1 MRTKFKLGT
10 YVLGYKLMRGIG
22 APKLLPLNLTVSV
35 TFKCNAKCKTC
46 YIWEKYQGNPELAK
60 KELKTEEFEKI
71 FKSLGKTPFWITLSG
86 GEPFIR
92 KDLVE
97 ICESIYRNN
106 EPKIINIPTNGI
118 LSKKIEKDTSAI
130 LEICEK
136 TNIVVNL
143 SLDGVGERHDEIR
156 GYKGNFEK
164 AMDTY
169 ERLHA
174 LKNEFKNLT
183 VGVHSVISVFNIND
197 LEEIYDFV
205 KNNLKPDSYIT
216 EIAEERVELGTIGSG
231 VTPNGE
237 EYEKTINFVEEKI
250 RDDFSSGG
258 RFPKVVQAF
267 RLNYYELVKR
277 VLKER
282 RQVIPCYAGWA
293 SGHVAANGDVWFC
306 CIKADTIGN
315 LRDVNYDFK
324 RVWFSEKANE
334 IRESIKK
341 GECYCPMA
349 NVSYTNML
357 CDFKTLFKVG
367 AKVIL

>member
-1 MRTKFKLGT
+1 MRE
-10 YVLGYKLMRGIG
+10 IG
-22 APKLLPLNLTVSV
+22 VPKLLPLNLTVSV

-46 YIWEKYQGNPELAK
+46 FIWKKYQENPALAK
-60 KELKTEEFEKI
+60 KELKLEEFEEI

-92 KDLVE
+92 KDLVD

-118 LSKKIEKDTSAI
+118 LSKKIEKDTREI
-130 LEICEK
+130 LEICED
-136 TNIVVNL
+136 TNVVVNL
-143 SLDGVGERHDEIR
+143 SLDGVGGKHDEIR
-156 GYKGNFEK
+156 GFDGNFEK
-164 AMDTY
+164 AIDTY
-169 ERLHA
+169 ERLYG
-174 LKNEFKNLT
+174 LKSEFQNLT

-205 KNNLKPDSYIT
+205 KTNLKPDSYIT
-216 EIAEERVELGTIGSG
+216 EIAEERVELRTIGSG
-231 VTPNGE
+231 VTPDGN
-237 EYEKTINFVEEKI
+237 EYEKTINFVEDKI

-267 RLNYYELVKR
+267 RLNYYEMVKR
-277 VLKER
+277 VLRER

-293 SGHVAANGDVWFC
+293 SGHIAADGDVWFC
-306 CIKADTIGN
+306 CIKADPIGN
-315 LRDVNYDFK
+315 LRDVDYEFK
-324 RVWFSEKANE
+324 KVWFSEKANE
-334 IRESIKK
+334 IRKSIKN
-341 GECYCPMA
+341 GECFCPMA

-367 AKVIL
+367 AKVIG